1 MTHVDITD
9 DFLAVLRSPQ
19 NGRELAY
26 DGRGVLSDGETLW
39 PCIDGIP
46 YLRRGRES
54 LRRAAVEALR
64 VGAVYEALAL
74 LLSDRKDASIPPVP
88 QDMAR
93 QVARGAASARQAMDG
108 LRYGGLS
115 WYLQHR
121 WCQPSFLSGLALL
134 ETHAPRGATL
144 LDLACGSGQYLRAWQ
159 QADESVTAIGAD
171 IVYSHL
177 WIARHFVAPSAWLV
191 CFDADG
197 PFPLADGVAG
207 VALAQD
213 AFHYF
218 ADKRHVVDQM
228 RRVSQGGTLL
238 LGHVHNAAQPNH
250 SAGQP
255 LDVDEY
261 LGLIQPGTVYD
272 DDALT
277 RFALMDTAAHPETT
291 REMRASAALA
301 FSTGP
306 VRRDSIRVTLP
317 PDGTSLGLNP
327 LLASGRAVWPSP
339 KFEAEFVGPWQY
351 LRTMVTPES
360 SVLDRAL
367 SGALGTDPEVDEY
380 ARRRVL
386 LDLPGRWL

>member
-1 MTHVDITD
+1 MTDVDIAP
-9 DFLAVLRSPQ
+9 DFLAILRSPQ

-26 DGRGVLSDGETLW
+26 DGQGVLSDGETLW

-54 LRRAAVEALR
+54 LRRAAVEALN
-64 VGAVYEALAL
+64 VGAVYKALAL
-74 LLSDRKDASIPPVP
+74 LLSDRKDTSIPPVP

-93 QVARGAASARQAMDG
+93 QVARGAASAREAMES
-108 LRYGGLS
+108 LHYGGLR

-121 WCQPSFLSGLALL
+121 WCEPSFLSGLALL

-159 QADESVTAIGAD
+159 QADETVTVIGAD

-177 WIARHFVAPSAWLV
+177 WIARRFVAPSAWLV

-218 ADKRHVVDQM
+218 ADKWHVVDQM
-228 RRVSQGGTLL
+228 RRVSQVGTLL
-238 LGHVHNAAQPNH
+238 LGHVHNAAQPNY

-261 LGLIQPGTVYD
+261 IALIQPSTVYD
-272 DDALT
+272 DDVLT
-277 RFALMDTAAHPETT
+277 RFALMDAAAHPATT
-291 REMRASAALA
+291 REARASAALA

-306 VRRDSIRVTLP
+306 VREDSIRVTLP
-317 PDGTSLGLNP
+317 PDGTSLELNP
-327 LLASGRAVWPSP
+327 LLASGRPVWPSA

-351 LRTMVTPES
+351 LRTMAAPES

-367 SGALGTDPEVDEY
+367 SGALGTDPEVDGY
-380 ARRRVL
+380 ARHRVL

>member
-1 MTHVDITD
+1 MTHLDIAD
-9 DFLAVLRSPQ
+9 DFLNVLRSPQ

-26 DGRGVLSDGETLW
+26 YGQGVLSDGETLW

-64 VGAVYEALAL
+64 AGAVYEALAL
-74 LLSDRKDASIPPVP
+74 LLSDRKDASIQPVP
-88 QDMAR
+88 LEMAR
-93 QVARGAASARQAMDG
+93 QVARGAASAREAMEG
-108 LRYGGLS
+108 LRYGGLG

-121 WCQPSFLSGLALL
+121 GCQPSFLSGLALL
-134 ETHAPRGATL
+134 EIHAPRGATL

-159 QADESVTAIGAD
+159 QANESVTAIGAD
-171 IVYSHL
+171 MIYSHL
-177 WIARHFVAPSAWLV
+177 WIARRYMAPSAWLV
-191 CFDADG
+191 CFDANG
-197 PFPLADGVAG
+197 PFPLADGVADI
-207 VALAQD
+207 ALAQD

-218 ADKRHVVDQM
+218 VSKRHVVDQM

-238 LGHVHNAAQPNH
+238 LGHVHNAAQPNY
-250 SAGQP
+250 SAGRP

-261 LGLIQPGTVYD
+261 LGLIQPSTVYD

-277 RFALMDTAAHPETT
+277 RFALMGTAARPATMQ
-291 REMRASAALA
+291 EMRASAALA

-306 VRRDSIRVTLP
+306 VRKDSIRVTLP
-317 PDGTSLGLNP
+317 PDGTSLVLNP
-327 LLASGRAVWPSP
+327 LLASGRPVWPSP
-339 KFEAEFVGPWQY
+339 RFEEEFVGSWQY
-351 LRTMVTPES
+351 LQTMVVPES

-367 SGALGTDPEVDEY
+367 SGALGADPAVDEY